1 MNPEY
6 SERIEQLY
14 LEMYNMLITYARCS
28 FEEESLA
35 EEAVQE
41 TFRIACQKPDKLC
54 ESLNP
59 KGWLVNTLKFTIRN
73 MKRSRENAR
82 QILSSYLI
90 VQNECVVFS
99 EDKLCLQVMYGN
111 ISYLEEFKLIK
122 EMAIDGRSHLE
133 MAKARGITVSAC
145 KKRVQRAKE
154 ILKRKIKQNVTG

>member
-6 SERIEQLY
+6 SQRIEQLY
-14 LEMYNMLITYARCS
+14 LEMYDKLIVYARCS

-41 TFRIACQKPDKLC
+41 TFQIACMKPDKLS

-59 KGWLVNTLKFTIRN
+59 RGWLVNTLKFTIRN
-73 MKRSRENAR
+73 MKRSRESAR
-82 QILSSYLI
+82 QLLSNYLI
-90 VQNECVVFS
+90 TQDECIAFS
-99 EDKLCLQVMYGN
+99 EDKLSLQLMYED
-111 ISYLEEFKLIK
+111 ISHTEEFKLIK

-133 MAKARGITVSAC
+133 MATVRGISVSAC

-154 ILKRKIKQNVTG
+154 TLQKKIKQDVT

>member
-1 MNPEY
+1 MDAKY

-14 LEMYNMLITYARCS
+14 LEMYDMLMIYAQCS
-28 FEEESLA
+28 FAEEALA

-54 ESLNP
+54 ESVNP

-82 QILSSYLI
+82 QILSGYLI
-90 VQNECVVFS
+90 AQNECVSFS
-99 EDKLCLQVMYGN
+99 EDKMCLQVMYEDV
-111 ISYLEEFKLIK
+111 SHTEEFKLLK

-133 MAKARGITVSAC
+133 MAEARGITVSAC

-154 ILKRKIKQNVTG
+154 TLKQKIKQDVTL

>member
-6 SERIEQLY
+6 SERIAQLY
-14 LEMYNMLITYARCS
+14 LEMYDMLVTYARCS

-41 TFRIACQKPDKLC
+41 TFQIACQKPDKLF

-82 QILSSYLI
+82 QLLSGYLI
-90 VQNECVVFS
+90 AQKEGATFS
-99 EDKLCLQVMYGN
+99 KDRLCLQVMYEDVAHT
-111 ISYLEEFKLIK
+111 EEFKLIK
-122 EMAIDGRSHLE
+122 EMAIDGKSHLE
-133 MAKARGITVSAC
+133 MAEARGITVSAC

-154 ILKRKIKQNVTG
+154 TLKEKIKQGVTL

>member
-54 ESLNP
+54 ESINP

-82 QILSSYLI
+82 RILSSYLI
-90 VQNECVVFS
+90 VQEECVALP
-99 EDKLCLQVMYGN
+99 EDKLCLQVMYEDV
-111 ISYLEEFKLIK
+111 SHLEEFKLLK

-133 MAKARGITVSAC
+133 MANARGITVSAC

-154 ILKRKIKQNVTG
+154 KLKRKIKQNVT